1 MSRPPA
7 EDPSAPEFAAA
18 ASDVAKD
25 TTDVNTNQIMVVVV
39 TEILVTEDLV
49 TEELVTEDLVTEVLM
64 VINNSSTCSPS
75 LNTSW
80 SFLGPPAC
88 YRIFLTLLHLWH
100 FSALLLRAFVSST
113 VHTQL
118 QFLTVKF

>member
-39 TEILVTEDLV
+39 TEVLDTKD
-49 TEELVTEDLVTEVLM
+49 LVTEDLVTEVLM
-64 VINNSSTCSPS
+64 VINNSSNTCSP
-75 LNTSW
+75 
-80 SFLGPPAC
+80 F
-88 YRIFLTLLHLWH
+88 
-100 FSALLLRAFVSST
+100 SST
-113 VHTQL
+113 P
-118 QFLTVKF
+118 